1 MSAFR
6 QIAVLSHFMGSA
18 ALPEIAQAQNNFE
31 YSFGYEQSSTE
42 TRHFS
47 VPTSELI
54 KNEILIEEG
63 ILPSRLS
70 FTTASSDRIQAAFHW
85 QKPITEYGQFHL
97 TYGASI
103 TAAFYMN
110 SYVHADFNPELGQA
124 RVIIADRIVTTLQTN
139 FQPYGDKLN
148 IDKDQSDRAFR
159 RIANRL
165 VYDAHL
171 VKSVSENELNAL
183 LPEDIPQE
191 IKNEILTIIPSAS
204 ALSQQIVESDV
215 IKGLRKLN
223 EVDGDHSGPSYA
235 ATLEAN
241 AFVRGTYH
249 IEPLSPFFQLNAG
262 YEAFGFL
269 KHDQDTGGLIH
280 GPTASIEVGVIGKI
294 SDDMNGSLSIEQPFS
309 FGTQEGLFDIR
320 SNRSSDAFLKG
331 SLNKD
336 LDNGTLTIGGTYVP
350 ETNSNSVFLKYG
362 WEF

>member
-1 MSAFR
+1 MSVFR

-31 YSFGYEQSSTE
+31 YSFGYEQNSNE
-42 TRHFS
+42 PRHFS
-47 VPTSELI
+47 VPTSALI
-54 KNEILIEEG
+54 KNETLVKNG
-63 ILPSRLS
+63 ILPNRLS
-70 FTTASSDRIQAAFHW
+70 FMTVSGDRIHAAFHR

-103 TAAFYMN
+103 TGAFYMN
-110 SYVHADFNPELGQA
+110 SYVHADFNPELVQA
-124 RVIIADRIVTTLQTN
+124 RAIIADRIVTTLQTN
-139 FQPYGDKLN
+139 FQPYGDALN
-148 IDKDQSDRAFR
+148 INKNQSERAFR

-171 VKSVSENELNAL
+171 VKSVREDELNAL

-191 IKNEILTIIPSAS
+191 IKNEILTLIPSAS
-204 ALSQQIVESDV
+204 DVSQQIVGSDI

-235 ATLEAN
+235 AMLEAN

-269 KHDQDTGGLIH
+269 KHDQDAGGLIH

-294 SDDMNGSLSIEQPFS
+294 SDDINGSLSIEQPFS
-309 FGTQEGLFDIR
+309 FGTQEGLFDIS
-320 SNRSSDAFLKG
+320 SNRSTDAFLKG

-336 LDNGTLTIGGTYVP
+336 WANGTLTIGGTYVP
-350 ETNSNSVFLKYG
+350 ETNNNSVFFKYG